1 MKILLTGGAG
11 FIGSHLAEAMLA
23 KGHKVVIIDNL
34 ATGKRAYIPPEATF
48 YETDICD
55 PQIEAVFETEQ
66 PDMVCHHA
74 AQMSVLI
81 SMRKP
86 LLDASTNILGGI
98 NLLNAAKNAGVQH
111 VVFSSSGGTVYGEP
125 AYLPVAESAPL
136 LPLSPY
142 GISKLTFEH
151 YLRISGLSHTI
162 LRYAN
167 VYGPR
172 QSPHGEAGVIAIFAE
187 RMLKGL
193 DTVIYGDGN
202 QERDFVYVSD
212 VVAANLAALEGKIE
226 GIFNIGT
233 GVGTTI
239 NRIYNLVSQAADY
252 PHPQHHAERKEGE
265 VYKIILDCRHAST
278 GLHWEAQIGLEEGIY
293 QTVQFFRQ
301 QV

>member
-11 FIGSHLAEAMLA
+11 FIGSHLAETMLTH
-23 KGHKVVIIDNL
+23 GHEVVIIDNL
-34 ATGKRAYIPPEATF
+34 TTGKRAYIPPQATF
-48 YETDICD
+48 YEADICD
-55 PQIEAVFETEQ
+55 PKIEDIFETEQ
-66 PDMVCHHA
+66 PEVVCHHA

-98 NLLNAAKNAGVQH
+98 NLLNAARNAGVQH
-111 VVFSSSGGTVYGEP
+111 FVFSSSGGTIYGEP
-125 AYLPVAESAPL
+125 TYLPVDESAPL

-142 GISKLTFEH
+142 GISKLAFEH

-212 VVAANLAALEGKIE
+212 VVAANLAALEGQIE
-226 GIFNIGT
+226 GTFNIGT
-233 GVGTTI
+233 GIGTTI
-239 NRIYNLVSQAADY
+239 NRIYELVSRAADY
-252 PHPQHHAERKEGE
+252 PHPRRHAERKEGE
-265 VYKIILDCRHAST
+265 VYKIILDSRHANAV
-278 GLHWEAQIGLEEGIY
+278 LRWEAQVGLEEGID
-293 QTVQFFRQ
+293 QTVQFFKAT
-301 QV
+301 V